1 MATSDSGGNRDA
13 PQRLTMAAFW
23 RDFSDEVFSLDR
35 GLPWSFWQLLVRPGH
50 FIRLYIEQRDPRAT
64 RPVRYYLVGFVA
76 AALLFEAT
84 SPLAELEGLLRS
96 GPGGEGGGAALWLVL
111 QHAEL
116 LILLTFVP
124 GIACGLRLAYG
135 VHRPTFAEMWVFAVF
150 AVAQLLIVWAA
161 TSALTAIYPRL
172 DVWLGIPL
180 LVLTP
185 VYLVVAC
192 LGYFPQPGAG
202 RALRAVWASVLG
214 FSLSYAIGAA
224 IAVGALQ
231 IGKQWPGIFG
241 S

>member
-1 MATSDSGGNRDA
+1 MATPDSDDDHAA
-13 PQRLTMAAFW
+13 PERLTMAAFW

-35 GLPWSFWQLLVRPGH
+35 GLPWSFWQLLVRPGQ

-84 SPLAELEGLLRS
+84 SPFAELEGLLRS
-96 GPGGEGGGAALWLVL
+96 GGNMSGGAALWLVL

-161 TSALTAIYPRL
+161 TSALTALYPWL

-202 RALRAVWASVLG
+202 RALRAAWASALG
-214 FSLSYAIGAA
+214 FSLSYAIAAA

-231 IGKQWPGIFG
+231 AGRQWPAILGG
-241 S
+241 